1 MMKRDIFE
9 RSLAGEPVSQALE
22 ADGFLMDE
30 AQEHTRRTV
39 ARLNAGC
46 HDEAEI
52 RSLLREIGLTVHE
65 TARVRLPFHTD
76 FGRFTRIGPHVFIN
90 ELCEFMDRGGI
101 TIEEH
106 ALIGPRVNLVTE
118 NHDLAPDRRLWLV
131 SSPILI
137 KRNAWIG
144 AAATSYGRGECRGGR
159 RKRGDEGR
167 ARQYGGGRQPCK
179 SHQNHRLTGTA
190 NGQPCR
196 LSAGVFRNSPES
208 CGHGRVKLTSNI
220 ISGKK

>member
-9 RSLAGEPVSQALE
+9 RSLAGESVSQALE

-144 AAATSYGRGECRGGR
+144 AAATILPGVTVGENAVVAAGSVVTRDVPANTVVGGNPA
-159 RKRGDEGR
+159 KVIKTID
-167 ARQYGGGRQPCK
+167 
-179 SHQNHRLTGTA
+179 
-190 NGQPCR
+190 
-196 LSAGVFRNSPES
+196 
-208 CGHGRVKLTSNI
+208 
-220 ISGKK
+220 